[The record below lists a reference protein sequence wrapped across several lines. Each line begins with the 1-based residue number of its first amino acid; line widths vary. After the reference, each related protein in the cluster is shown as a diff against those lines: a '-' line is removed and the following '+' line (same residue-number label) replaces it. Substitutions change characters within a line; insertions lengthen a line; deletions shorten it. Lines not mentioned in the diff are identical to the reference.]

1 MRKVKEILR
10 MRYIAALSYRQISAA
25 TATPIG
31 SVSNYCQRFEIL
43 PHTIEAVLDMD
54 ESDIESL
61 LFPERKKVV
70 KGQQRPLP
78 NLEYIHRQIHKK
90 GVTFLLL
97 WQEYKE
103 ANPQGYGYTQFKDHY
118 HRFNQ
123 KLSPSMRQIHLAGEK
138 LFVDY
143 SGMTVPIVDART
155 GERSLAQ
162 IFVATLG
169 ASGYT
174 FVHATASQR
183 REDFIA
189 SHVAAFEFFGG
200 VPQMV
205 VPDNLKAAVTSHSR
219 KGVVLN
225 ESYADMAR
233 HYGCAIVPARP
244 KKPQDKGKV
253 EQGVQGIQRWILAA
267 LRHHTFF
274 DVSELNDA
282 ISRLLD
288 RYNNKVVRHLGRSR
302 TQLFEELDRLALAA
316 LPKERYH
323 YRSFLI
329 RSVPLDYHVEV
340 EKCFYS
346 VPFGLLKKRV
356 EVWYSSSSVEIF
368 YGGRCVA
375 VHPRLIRKADASTL
389 MEHMPLNHQ
398 YQQEKWNPDRI
409 LRWAG
414 SIGPDTRRL
423 MQAIMK
429 ERDHPV
435 RGYRTALAILN
446 LSKTHTHQ
454 ALEQAATWALKT
466 NTRSVRGVTS
476 ILEHRLYSDRAPS
489 NTFLNHHENIRGA
502 HYYTAATTTAQKR
515 ENHHEY

>member
-43 PHTIEAVLDMD
+43 PHPIEEVLRMD
-54 ESDIESL
+54 QSDIESL
-61 LFPERKKVV
+61 LFPERKRALKH
-70 KGQQRPLP
+70 QPRPLP
-78 NLEYIHRQIHKK
+78 NLEYIHRQIRKK

-103 ANPQGYGYTQFKDHY
+103 ANPQGYGYTQFKEY
-118 HRFNQ
+118 CHRFNQ
-123 KLSPSMRQIHLAGEK
+123 RLNPSMRQIHLAGEK
-138 LFVDY
+138 MFVDY
-143 SGMTVPIVDART
+143 SGLTFPVTDAQT
-155 GERSLAQ
+155 GEVSPAQ

-174 FVHATASQR
+174 FVHATTSQK
-183 REDFIA
+183 REDFIT

-205 VPDNLKAAVTSHSR
+205 VPDNLKSAVTSHTR

-274 DVSELNDA
+274 DINELNDA

-288 RYNNKVVRHLGRSR
+288 RYNHKVVRHLDCTR
-302 TQLFEELDRLALAA
+302 TQLFEELEQSALSP
-316 LPKERYH
+316 LPKERYR
-323 YRSFLI
+323 YRSFLV

-340 EKCFYS
+340 ERCFYS
-346 VPFGLLKKRV
+346 VPFRLLKKRV
-356 EVWYSSSSVEIF
+356 EVWYSSVCVEIF

-375 VHPRLIRKADASTL
+375 VHPRLVRKGDVSTL
-389 MEHMPLNHQ
+389 TEHMPLNHQ

-409 LRWAG
+409 LSWAG
-414 SIGPDTRRL
+414 SIGPDTRL
-423 MQAIMK
+423 LAQTIMK
-429 ERDHPV
+429 ERNHPV
-435 RGYRTALAILN
+435 RGYRACLAILN
-446 LSKTHTHQ
+446 LSKTYPKSS
-454 ALEQAATWALKT
+454 LEQAAAWAMET
-466 NTRSVRGVTS
+466 NSRTVAGVES
-476 ILEHRLYSDRAPS
+476 ILKHRLYERKELQGLNA
-489 NTFLNHHENIRGA
+489 FLNSHENIRGA
-502 HYYTAATTTAQKR
+502 DYYADRVAPEAR
-515 ENHHEY
+515 